1 MLGPTRGEIQTAF
14 SFNLRA
20 PATPAPPLSRPVAG
34 RTLGAGSQQ
43 VPLGLRGLVPGA
55 CHCTVREGRCRR
67 SPLVVVEEGQWAAS
81 GLNS

>member
-1 MLGPTRGEIQTAF
+1 M
-14 SFNLRA
+14 
-20 PATPAPPLSRPVAG
+20 AG